1 MKNYL
6 STLQDKC
13 FAKMEEFKKSK
24 DITIIFIS
32 HVLCQVEKFCNHS
45 IYVNHHQIQYDG
57 NPHTANE
64 KYLKDQKKL

>member
-32 HVLCQVEKFCNHS
+32 HVLCQVEKFCTRFIYINNHK
-45 IYVNHHQIQYDG
+45 IIYDG
-57 NPHTANE
+57 TPQKAIK
-64 KYLKDQKKL
+64 KYSNG